1 MGKLRLRFWF
11 FSWFFL
17 VAGSQKKSRNSQIG
31 CPGAAKSDLFDGGHD
46 VGDHWSDVAEL
57 PDQRGLH
64 FGQGDLWLPCHTAG
78 LLFWILLHSDDEIF
92 QDLSGWS
99 CFLFSFFWVSDS
111 LEFCVM
117 RNNSWIGLTQWGHQN
132 IQIGYPDLRPWC
144 FFIQP
149 RLCEANPRLDIV
161 VQTINHCSVNVVHF
175 AIVFLAIFLCYA
187 FAGHFLLGH
196 MHKGWDSMLGSL
208 FMLWSTEL
216 TMEDVSSFSVPVQAV
231 CYLWSLTYQILVQQ
245 AMLFGGKK
253 MEKSPKKALIY
264 HQCSGFCNSN
274 LGKIRFFNRPKYIK
288 YDPTRNQ
295 SYDDRGDDCGYD
307 ML

>member
-1 MGKLRLRFWF
+1 
-11 FSWFFL
+11 
-17 VAGSQKKSRNSQIG
+17 
-31 CPGAAKSDLFDGGHD
+31 
-46 VGDHWSDVAEL
+46 
-57 PDQRGLH
+57 
-64 FGQGDLWLPCHTAG
+64 
-78 LLFWILLHSDDEIF
+78 
-92 QDLSGWS
+92 
-99 CFLFSFFWVSDS
+99 
-111 LEFCVM
+111 M
-117 RNNSWIGLTQWGHQN
+117 RNNSWIGLTHWGHQN
-132 IQIGYPDLRPWC
+132 IHIGSPGG
-144 FFIQP
+144 
-149 RLCEANPRLDIV
+149 EANPRLDIV

-245 AMLFGGKK
+245 AIFLGGKK
-253 MEKSPKKALIY
+253 MENALKSIDLSSVFLYY
-264 HQCSGFCNSN
+264 HSN
-274 LGKIRFFNRPKYIK
+274 LGKIRFLNRPKYIK

>member
-1 MGKLRLRFWF
+1 M
-11 FSWFFL
+11 
-17 VAGSQKKSRNSQIG
+17 
-31 CPGAAKSDLFDGGHD
+31 
-46 VGDHWSDVAEL
+46 
-57 PDQRGLH
+57 
-64 FGQGDLWLPCHTAG
+64 
-78 LLFWILLHSDDEIF
+78 
-92 QDLSGWS
+92 
-99 CFLFSFFWVSDS
+99 
-111 LEFCVM
+111 
-117 RNNSWIGLTQWGHQN
+117 
-132 IQIGYPDLRPWC
+132 
-144 FFIQP
+144 
-149 RLCEANPRLDIV
+149 